1 MSYVNTLKNGEI
13 LVKKPKNRKL
23 TPYDKFV
30 AKNRNLKLNS
40 VEKVFFSRL
49 KTFQDAEKILDEVL
63 KKRGVIFE
71 FEEVDSVVH
80 QRTLDFLRGANY
92 LLKGEL
98 KLLSK
103 GKYLLLPKG
112 MEISSFS
119 TLKESK

>member
-1 MSYVNTLKNGEI
+1 M
-13 LVKKPKNRKL
+13 

-40 VEKVFFSRL
+40 VEKVVFSRL

-80 QRTLDFLRGANY
+80 QRTLDFIRGANY
-92 LLKGEL
+92 ILKGEL

>member
-13 LVKKPKNRKL
+13 LAKKTKNRKL
-23 TPYDKFV
+23 TPYDKFI